1 VDAGG
6 VVTGLAK
13 NYNPLSLNKMPEVES
28 IKCPN
33 CGAAVSGVGLL
44 LCPYCG
50 SQLRIESEEKEE
62 FPFAPEVA
70 RLQAE
75 VYFETL
81 PDPPITPATTEIPFN
96 PDVIYDNLPNGKLVP
111 TLKKDADAILT
122 LVETCQ
128 TAVNTEDMDLY
139 LSTVSRDEPA
149 FYDMA
154 RKGAKAQ
161 FIDSDM
167 KRYTTAVDFLSLAPN
182 AAEVAVSFEAFVFP
196 SRKSDRP
203 GEIIV
208 NVTQHMEVTFNWT
221 LEKISDRWKVV
232 GAGLKSKKVKLPVWL
247 KILFVVI
254 GIVIVAGIVLGL
266 FGALIGVAAGVIGVV
281 VAILIALFGSTGA

>member
-1 VDAGG
+1 AF
-6 VVTGLAK
+6 
-13 NYNPLSLNKMPEVES
+13 KMPEVES

-33 CGAAVSGVGLL
+33 CGGAVSGAGLL

-50 SQLRIESEEKEE
+50 SQLRVEGEEREE
-62 FPFAPEVA
+62 FPFAPDVA

-75 VYFETL
+75 VYFDAL
-81 PDPPITPATTEIPFN
+81 PDVPITPATTKIPFKPN
-96 PDVIYDNLPNGKLVP
+96 VIYDNLPGGKLEP
-111 TLKKDADAILT
+111 ALRKDADAIIA

-128 TAVNTEDMDLY
+128 NAVNTEDLDSY

-154 RKGAKAQ
+154 KKGAEAQ
-161 FIDSDM
+161 FISSDM

-196 SRKSDRP
+196 STKSDRP

-208 NVTQHMEVTFNWT
+208 NVTRHMEVTFNWA
-221 LEKISDRWKVV
+221 LEKTAGRWKVV
-232 GAGLKSKKVKLPVWL
+232 GAGLERKKVKLPVWL
-247 KILFVVI
+247 KVLFIVI
-254 GIVIVAGIVLGL
+254 GVVIVAGVVLGL
-266 FGALIGVAAGVIGVV
+266 LGALVGVAAGIIGVI
-281 VAILIALFGSTGA
+281 VAILAAVFGSTGA

>member
-1 VDAGG
+1 
-6 VVTGLAK
+6 
-13 NYNPLSLNKMPEVES
+13 MPDVES

-50 SQLRIESEEKEE
+50 SQLRVEGEKKEE

-75 VYFETL
+75 VYFDAL
-81 PDPPITPATTEIPFN
+81 PDLPITPATTEIPFK
-96 PDVIYDNLPNGKLVP
+96 PEVTYDNLPISTLNP
-111 TLKKDADAILT
+111 ALKKDADAILA

-128 TAVNTEDMDLY
+128 TAVNTEDLDLY
-139 LSTVSRDEPA
+139 VSTVSRAEAA
-149 FYDMA
+149 FYDTA
-154 RKGAKAQ
+154 REGAKAQ

-196 SRKSDRP
+196 SRRSDRP

-208 NVTQHMEVTFNWT
+208 NVTQHMEVTFNWA
-221 LEKISDRWKVV
+221 LEKISGRWKVV

-247 KILFVVI
+247 KILFVAI

-266 FGALIGVAAGVIGVV
+266 FGALIGVAAGIIGVV
-281 VAILIALFGSTGA
+281 VAILAALFGSAGA

>member
-1 VDAGG
+1 
-6 VVTGLAK
+6 
-13 NYNPLSLNKMPEVES
+13 MPDVES

-33 CGAAVSGVGLL
+33 CGAAIQGVGLL
-44 LCPYCG
+44 MCPYCG
-50 SQLRIESEEKEE
+50 SRLRVEGEEREE
-62 FPFAPEVA
+62 FPFAPDVA
-70 RLQAE
+70 RLQTE
-75 VYFETL
+75 VYFDAL
-81 PDPPITPATTEIPFN
+81 PDFPVTPATTEIPFK
-96 PDVIYDNLPNGKLVP
+96 PDVVYAKLPGGELHPAQEKN
-111 TLKKDADAILT
+111 ADAILA

-128 TAVNTEDMDLY
+128 NAVNTEDLNLY

-154 RKGAKAQ
+154 RKGAEAQ
-161 FIDSDM
+161 FINSDM
-167 KRYTTAVDFLSLAPN
+167 KRYTTAVDFLSLA
-182 AAEVAVSFEAFVFP
+182 ADTAEAAVSFEAFVFP

-221 LEKISDRWKVV
+221 LRKISGRWKVV

-254 GIVIVAGIVLGL
+254 GIVIVAGIVLSL
-266 FGALIGVAAGVIGVV
+266 LGALIGVAAGIIGVV
-281 VAILIALFGSTGA
+281 VAILAALFGSTGA

>member
-1 VDAGG
+1 
-6 VVTGLAK
+6 
-13 NYNPLSLNKMPEVES
+13 MPEVES

-50 SQLRIESEEKEE
+50 SRLRVEGEEREE

-75 VYFETL
+75 VHFDAL
-81 PDPPITPATTEIPFN
+81 PDEPITPATTEIPFK
-96 PDVIYDNLPNGKLVP
+96 PDVICDNLPGGKLDP
-111 TLKKDADAILT
+111 ALKKDADAILS

-128 TAVNTEDMDLY
+128 NAINTEDLDLY
-139 LSTVSRDEPA
+139 LSTVSRDKPA
-149 FYDMA
+149 FYDMVK
-154 RKGAKAQ
+154 KGAEAQ
-161 FIDSDM
+161 FIEGDM
-167 KRYTTAVDFLSLAPN
+167 KRYTTAVNFLSLTPN

-208 NVTQHMEVTFNWT
+208 NVTRHMEVTFNWV
-221 LEKISDRWKVV
+221 LEKTARRWKVV
-232 GAGLKSKKVKLPVWL
+232 GSGLEKIKVKLPVWL
-247 KILFVVI
+247 KILFIAI
-254 GIVIVAGIVLGL
+254 GVVIVAGIVLGL
-266 FGALIGVAAGVIGVV
+266 LGALVGVAAGVIGVV
-281 VAILIALFGSTGA
+281 VAILAAVFGSTGA

>member
-1 VDAGG
+1 
-6 VVTGLAK
+6 
-13 NYNPLSLNKMPEVES
+13 MPEVES

-50 SQLRIESEEKEE
+50 SQLRVKGEEREE

-75 VYFETL
+75 VHFDAL
-81 PDPPITPATTEIPFN
+81 PDEPITPATIEIPFK
-96 PDVIYDNLPNGKLVP
+96 PDVIYENLPGGKLDP
-111 TLKKDADAILT
+111 GLKKDADAILA

-128 TAVNTEDMDLY
+128 TAVNTEDLDLY
-139 LSTVSRDEPA
+139 LSTVSRDESA

-154 RKGAKAQ
+154 KKGAKTQ

-167 KRYTTAVDFLSLAPN
+167 KRYTTAVDFSSLAPN
-182 AAEVAVSFEAFVFP
+182 AAEVAVSFEAFIFP

-203 GEIIV
+203 GEVIV
-208 NVTQHMEVTFNWT
+208 NVTQHMEVTFNWSLAKT
-221 LEKISDRWKVV
+221 AGRWKVV
-232 GAGLKSKKVKLPVWL
+232 GAGLESKKVKLPLWL
-247 KILFVVI
+247 KILFIAI
-254 GIVIVAGIVLGL
+254 GVVIVAGIVLGL
-266 FGALIGVAAGVIGVV
+266 LGALVGVAAGIIGVI
-281 VAILIALFGSTGA
+281 VAILVAVFGSTGA

>member
-1 VDAGG
+1 
-6 VVTGLAK
+6 
-13 NYNPLSLNKMPEVES
+13 MPEAES

-33 CGAAVSGVGLL
+33 CGAAVRGVGLL

-50 SQLRIESEEKEE
+50 SQLRVEGEEREE

-75 VYFETL
+75 VYFDEL
-81 PDPPITPATTEIPFN
+81 PDLPITPATTEIPFK
-96 PDVIYDNLPNGKLVP
+96 PDVIYDNLPGGKLAP
-111 TLKKDADAILT
+111 ALKKDADAILA

-128 TAVNTEDMDLY
+128 TAVNTEDLGLY
-139 LSTVSRDEPA
+139 LSTVSRDEPV

-154 RKGAKAQ
+154 RKGAEAQ

-167 KRYTTAVDFLSLAPN
+167 KRYTTAVDFLSLASN
-182 AAEVAVSFEAFVFP
+182 VAEVAVTFEAFVFP

-208 NVTQHMEVTFNWT
+208 NVTQHMEVTFNWALRKT
-221 LEKISDRWKVV
+221 AGRWKVV
-232 GAGLKSKKVKLPVWL
+232 GAGLESKKVRLPVWL
-247 KILFVVI
+247 KILFAVI
-254 GIVIVAGIVLGL
+254 GVVIVAGIVLGFL
-266 FGALIGVAAGVIGVV
+266 GALVGVAAGVIGVV
-281 VAILIALFGSTGA
+281 VAILAAVFGSTGA